1 MSDLAATLL
10 IVGLGNP
17 GKAYELTRH
26 NIGFKILQEIARQL
40 GSSFQVKKE
49 FHGECAQGIVG
60 DKKVFLLMPTT
71 YMNLSG
77 EAVKAFTDFYKMSPE
92 QVLVICDDVYL
103 PFGKLRLKDRGSSG
117 GHNGLKNIEKMLVT
131 SQYIRLKVGVDHNSD
146 WDLADYV
153 LAPFLKEEQEKLP
166 SVIKEASDVALT
178 WVRSGYTPAIQCIQK
193 HEVNRTKAL
202 ADKKTQEEKKIK
214 ET

>member
-49 FHGECAQGIVG
+49 FRGECAQGIVG
-60 DKKVFLLMPTT
+60 DKKVFLLIPTT

-178 WVRSGYTPAIQCIQK
+178 WVNFGYTSAIQCIQK